1 MSSINRLVFKYL
13 YFYETEFKKIV
24 YQEQEKSR
32 WDTTFPA
39 LISHQ
44 DTLYRKTLTE
54 LNKVAQSLRD
64 ITISYGTE
72 TSKNAHNFFQD
83 SDDDETEVR

>member
-1 MSSINRLVFKYL
+1 MSSINRLAFKNFCVFFKS
-13 YFYETEFKKIV
+13 EFQKIV

-32 WDTTFPA
+32 WETTFPA

-72 TSKNAHNFFQD
+72 TSKNAHNFFHD
-83 SDDDETEVR
+83 CDDETEVR